1 MDSLDRNKRLSVLN
15 NPFLADAVKHSIVAN
30 FTQFQGELLLTTGQV
45 ADFYDVDDRT
55 IRRLIEDN
63 REEIENSGYRNLRED
78 ELKDFRNYVKDKNVL
93 NIKSP
98 VISVF
103 TFRAFLNAGM
113 LLKGSE
119 KDLLKL
125 ILDDLLNDGELSDET
140 KIDYVIALSDSDWLN
155 K

>member
-78 ELKDFRNYVKDKNVL
+78 ELRDFRNYVKDKNVL

-98 VISVF
+98 VISVLPF
-103 TFRAFLNAGM
+103 VPF
-113 LLKGSE
+113 
-119 KDLLKL
+119 
-125 ILDDLLNDGELSDET
+125 
-140 KIDYVIALSDSDWLN
+140 
-155 K
+155 